1 MLYVLTLNP
10 LNQLSHIKTT
20 FMLINFKL
28 DTGKESNKKDLRL
41 IYEIKFKMPNSYLSI
56 YDFFM
61 LCLSKYLQ
69 VNNKNL
75 SKTNKLIPQVF

>member
-1 MLYVLTLNP
+1 MLDVLTLNP
-10 LNQLSHIKTT
+10 LNWLIHIWIT

-41 IYEIKFKMPNSYLSI
+41 IYEIKFKMENSYLSI

>member
-1 MLYVLTLNP
+1 
-10 LNQLSHIKTT
+10 
-20 FMLINFKL
+20 MLINLKL

-41 IYEIKFKMPNSYLSI
+41 IYEIKFKMANSYLSI

-69 VNNKNL
+69 VNNKKL
-75 SKTNKLIPQVF
+75 SKTNKLIPQVFLNN

>member
-1 MLYVLTLNP
+1 
-10 LNQLSHIKTT
+10 
-20 FMLINFKL
+20 MLINFKL
-28 DTGKESNKKDLRL
+28 DTGKELNKKDLRL
-41 IYEIKFKMPNSYLSI
+41 IYEIKFKMSNSCLSI

-69 VNNKNL
+69 VKNKNL

>member
-1 MLYVLTLNP
+1 MSYVLTLNS
-10 LNQLSHIKTT
+10 LNWLSHIKTI

-41 IYEIKFKMPNSYLSI
+41 IYKIKFKMPNSYLSI

>member
-1 MLYVLTLNP
+1 MSYVLTLNL
-10 LNQLSHIKTT
+10 LNWLSYIKIT

-41 IYEIKFKMPNSYLSI
+41 IYEIKFKMPNNYLSI

-69 VNNKNL
+69 VNNKNW

>member
-1 MLYVLTLNP
+1 MLYALTLNP
-10 LNQLSHIKTT
+10 LNWLSHIRTT

-28 DTGKESNKKDLRL
+28 DTRKESNKKDLRL
-41 IYEIKFKMPNSYLSI
+41 IKMPNRCLSI
-56 YDFFM
+56 YDFFI

-69 VNNKNL
+69 LNNKNL